1 MKQNLLLLKILLL
14 FCLVPFVSSAQVNVT
29 GTVTDAS
36 RNYPL
41 PGVSVKIKGS
51 NTGTVTSA
59 EGKFTLSNVP
69 NGSTIVFSY
78 LGYINLEAA
87 AAPTLNVQLKEDFA
101 RLEEVVVTG
110 LATSV
115 KRSNLANAVSTVS
128 ARELVGTTNPQTV
141 DAALSGKIPGANIT
155 SNSGAPGGGFSVRLR
170 GVTSV
175 NGNTQPLYVI
185 DGVFIDNSDISP
197 GLNAVTAAAAGGNP
211 SNQDNATNRIA
222 DINPDDIENIE
233 ILKGASAAAIYGA
246 LASSG
251 VVIITTKKGSAGK
264 TKVSFRQDFGQA
276 SLSKKLGIRNFTE
289 QRVIDTYGAS
299 ALSLFNQ
306 AGGKVYNYEDEM
318 YGNKGFLS
326 TSNLSLS
333 GGDEKTR
340 FFVSGLYSDE
350 EGIIK
355 TTGYEKSSVRANID
369 HRISDR
375 FNFSITT
382 NYINS
387 STDRGLTNNDNSG
400 VTYGVALSSTP
411 SFINLY
417 PNESGLYPNNP
428 FAASNPLQTRDLSTN
443 NEKVNRFIG
452 GLTFNSFLQ
461 QNSTSVTKL
470 VFRGGA
476 DYYNLKS
483 TALFPRL
490 LQFQSG
496 GNGTDGASIQGNTN
510 NLNLNFS
517 AFVVNT
523 LNAFNNKATFNTTLG
538 TTLENF
544 KQETILNIATVLTG
558 SQTNVSQAAALKAVQ
573 TQIPRKNR
581 GLFFQEEVNFDDKL
595 ILTGGL
601 RLDKSSDNADVSEYQ
616 LFPKASAAFNV
627 SNFDFWN
634 ISSINQF
641 KIRAA
646 YGESGNFPPFGSK
659 FTDLV
664 QSNIGGSGGVL
675 ITTQQGND
683 DIRQE
688 RQKEFETGMDLSFL
702 QGKVS
707 FEGSYYQK
715 SASNLIFA
723 NNVPTSSGF
732 STQIINGGTLR
743 NRGVE
748 LSLNV
753 RGVDT
758 ENFKWVS
765 HTTFWKNKSVVTKLD
780 VPAFNLGGFGN
791 TLGTFR
797 IEEGKVATQILG
809 IDDGSVK
816 VLGNAEPKFQM
827 NFNNDFTLFK
837 NLSLAFQL
845 HWKYK
850 YDNIN
855 LTELLTDLGGTSPD
869 YDDDDDGDGII
880 NAIERTSL
888 LGSSARPFVQD
899 ASYLRIREVGLYYN
913 LPNTVLRSAFN
924 NVVSAVKVGFSGNN
938 LYTFTKYKSYD
949 PEVSNFGGT
958 GFSTGVE
965 VTPFP
970 QSKRL
975 FFHLTVEL

>member
-1 MKQNLLLLKILLL
+1 MKTKITLLTILAL
-14 FCLVPFVSSAQVNVT
+14 FCLLPFVSSAQVNVS
-29 GTVTDAS
+29 GRVTDE
-36 RNYPL
+36 RNEPL
-41 PGVSVKIKGS
+41 PGVSVKVKGTS
-51 NTGTVTSA
+51 SGTVTAVDGQYSLPNV
-59 EGKFTLSNVP
+59 LST
-69 NGSTIVFSY
+69 STIVFSY
-78 LGYINLEAA
+78 LGYVSFEARA
-87 AAPTLNVQLKEDFA
+87 ATTLNVTLTEDFA
-101 RLEEVVVTG
+101 RLDEVVVTG
-110 LATSV
+110 LATNV

-128 ARELVGTTNPQTV
+128 AKELVGTTNPQTV
-141 DAALSGKIPGANIT
+141 DAALSGKVPGANIT

-175 NGNTQPLYVI
+175 NGNTQPLYVV
-185 DGVFIDNSDISP
+185 DGVFIDNSAISP

-222 DINPDDIENIE
+222 DLNPDDIENIE

-251 VVIITTKKGSAGK
+251 VVIITTKKGVAGK
-264 TKVSFRQDFGQA
+264 TKVNFRQDFGQA
-276 SLSKKLGIRNFTE
+276 SISRKIGIRTFTE

-299 ALSLFNQ
+299 AVPLFNQ
-306 AGGKVYNYEDEM
+306 ANGTIYNYEDEL
-318 YGNKGFLS
+318 YGNKGFLT

-333 GGDEKTR
+333 GGDEKTK
-340 FFVSGLYSDE
+340 FFVSGLYGDE

-355 TTGYEKSSVRANID
+355 STGYQKSSVRANID
-369 HRISDR
+369 HRISNA
-375 FNFSITT
+375 FNFSLTT

-387 STDRGLTNNDNSG
+387 ETDRGLTNNDNAG
-400 VTYGVALSSTP
+400 VTYGIALSSTP

-417 PNESGLYPNNP
+417 PDANGLYPNNP
-428 FAASNPLQTRDLSTN
+428 FAASNPLQTRDLATN
-443 NEKVNRFIG
+443 NEKTNRFIG
-452 GLTFNSFLQ
+452 GLTLNAFLQ
-461 QNSTSVTKL
+461 QSSASVTKL

-483 TALFPRL
+483 TAIFPRL

-517 AFVVNT
+517 AFAVNT
-523 LNAFNNKATFNTTLG
+523 ANAFNNTATFNTTLG

-544 KQETILNIATVLTG
+544 DQETILNVASVLTG
-558 SQTNVSQAAALKAVQ
+558 SQTNVSQAAALKAFQ

-581 GLFFQEEVNFDDKL
+581 GLFFQEEANFDDKL

-616 LFPKASAAFNV
+616 LFPKASAAINV
-627 SNFDFWN
+627 SNFGFWN
-634 ISSINQF
+634 ISAISQF

-683 DIRQE
+683 NIRQE
-688 RQKEFETGMDLSFL
+688 RQKEFETGLDVSIL
-702 QGKVS
+702 QGKVA

-753 RGVDT
+753 RAFDRPG
-758 ENFKWVS
+758 FQWLS
-765 HTTFWKNKSVVTKLD
+765 QTTFWTNKSVVTQLD

-797 IEEGKVATQILG
+797 IEEGKVATAIYG
-809 IDDGSVK
+809 TDDGEVK

-827 NFNNDFTLFK
+827 NFNNDFTVAK
-837 NLSLAFQL
+837 NLTFAFQL

-869 YDDDDDGDGII
+869 YDGDDDNDGVN
-880 NAIERTSL
+880 NATERVNL
-888 LGSSARPFVQD
+888 LGVSARPFVQD
-899 ASYLRIREVGLYYN
+899 ATYLRIREVGLFYN
-913 LPNTVLRSAFN
+913 LPGSLLKSTFN
-924 NVVSAVKVGFSGNN
+924 NAVSAIRVGFSGNN

-949 PEVSNFGGT
+949 PEVSNFGGS

-975 FFHLTVEL
+975 FFHLSIEL

>member
-1 MKQNLLLLKILLL
+1 MKQKLLLLKFALL
-14 FCLVPFVSSAQVNVT
+14 FCLIPFISSAQVNVS
-29 GTVTDAS
+29 GLVTDAS
-36 RNYPL
+36 QNIPL

-51 NTGTVTSA
+51 TTGTVTNKD
-59 EGKFTLSNVP
+59 GRYVLSNVAT
-69 NGSTIVFSY
+69 GSTLVFSY
-78 LGYINLEAA
+78 LGYLNFEASA
-87 AAPTLNVQLKEDFA
+87 QATLNVQLKEDYA
-101 RLEEVVVTG
+101 KLDEVVVTG

-115 KRSNLANAVSTVS
+115 KRSNLANAVTTVS
-128 ARELVGTTNPQTV
+128 AKELVGTTNPQTV
-141 DAALSGKIPGANIT
+141 DAALSGKVPGANIT

-175 NGNTQPLYVI
+175 NGNTQPLYVV
-185 DGVFIDNSDISP
+185 DGVFLDNSAISP

-222 DINPDDIENIE
+222 DINPDDIESIE

-251 VVIITTKKGSAGK
+251 VIIITTKKGKAGK
-264 TKVSFRQDFGQA
+264 TSVTFRQDFGQA
-276 SLSKKLGIRNFTE
+276 SLSKKLGIRTFTE
-289 QRVIDTYGAS
+289 QRVIDTYGQS
-299 ALSLFNQ
+299 AVALFNQ

-318 YGNKGFLS
+318 YGNKGFLTS
-326 TSNLSLS
+326 SNLSLS
-333 GGDEKTR
+333 GGDEKTK
-340 FFVSGLYSDE
+340 FFISGLYSNE

-355 TTGYEKSSVRANID
+355 TTGYEKSSIRANID
-369 HRISDR
+369 HRLSDK
-375 FNFSITT
+375 FNLSITT

-387 STDRGLTNNDNSG
+387 STDRGLTNNDNAG
-400 VTYGVALSSTP
+400 VTYGVALTSTP

-417 PNESGLYPNNP
+417 PDASGLYPNNP
-428 FAASNPLQTRDLSTN
+428 FAASNPLQTRDLATN

-452 GLTFNSFLQ
+452 GLTLNSFLQ
-461 QNSTSVTKL
+461 QSSASVTKL

-483 TALFPRL
+483 TAIFPRL
-490 LQFQSG
+490 LQFESG

-523 LNAFNNKATFNTTLG
+523 LNALNNTATFNTTLG

-544 KQETILNIATVLTG
+544 KQESILNIATILTG
-558 SQTNVSQAAALKAVQ
+558 SQTNISQGAALKAFQ
-573 TQIPRKNR
+573 TQIPRQNR

-616 LFPKASAAFNV
+616 LFPKASAAVNVNNFAFWNV
-627 SNFDFWN
+627 SA
-634 ISSINQF
+634 INQF
-641 KIRAA
+641 KVRAA
-646 YGESGNFPPFGSK
+646 YGESGNFPPYGSK
-659 FTDLV
+659 FTDLI
-664 QSNIGGSGGVL
+664 QSNTGGSGGL
-675 ITTQQGND
+675 IITTQQGND
-683 DIRQE
+683 AIRQE
-688 RQKEFETGMDLSFL
+688 RQKEFETGIDLSFL
-702 QGKVS
+702 NSKFS

-732 STQIINGGTLR
+732 STKIINGGTLR

-748 LSLNV
+748 LSLNA
-753 RGVDT
+753 RLLDGN
-758 ENFKWVS
+758 NFKWVS

-780 VPAFNLGGFGN
+780 VPPFNLGGFGN
-791 TLGTFR
+791 TLGTYR
-797 IEEGKVATQILG
+797 IEEGKIATQIYG
-809 IDDGSVK
+809 TDNGSVV
-816 VLGNAEPKFQM
+816 VLGNSEPKFQM
-827 NFNNDFTLFK
+827 NFNNDFTFIK
-837 NLSLAFQL
+837 NLTLAFQL

-869 YDDDDDGDGII
+869 YDADKNGNGVNDAADRVGQ
-880 NAIERTSL
+880 
-888 LGSSARPFVQD
+888 LGVSARPFVQD
-899 ASYLRIREVGLYYN
+899 ASYLRIREVGLYYTVPTSFLKSN
-913 LPNTVLRSAFN
+913 LNNT
-924 NVVSAVKVGFSGNN
+924 VSAVKVGFSGNN
-938 LYTFTKYKSYD
+938 LYTFTKYKGYD
-949 PEVSNFGGT
+949 PEVSNFGGS

-975 FFHLTVEL
+975 FFHLSVEL

>member
-1 MKQNLLLLKILLL
+1 MEKKNYYKFLMVFLLM
-14 FCLVPFVSSAQVNVT
+14 PFAVSAQITVT
-29 GTVTDAS
+29 GTITDAAT
-36 RNYPL
+36 RETL
-41 PGVSVKIKGS
+41 PGVSVMIKGS
-51 NTGTVTSA
+51 QS
-59 EGKFTLSNVP
+59 
-69 NGSTIVFSY
+69 GSTSDENGKYSLANVNSNATLVFSY
-78 LGYINLEAA
+78 LGYVTFEAPA
-87 AAPTLNVQLKEDFA
+87 TANLNVALREDRA
-101 RLEEVVVTG
+101 RLDEVIITG
-110 LATSV
+110 LATSL

-128 ARELVGTTNPQTV
+128 AQELVGTTNPQTV
-141 DAALSGKIPGANIT
+141 DAALSGKVPGANIT

-175 NGNTQPLYVI
+175 NGNTQPLYVV

-197 GLNAVTAAAAGGNP
+197 GLNAVTAAAGGGNP

-222 DINPDDIENIE
+222 DLNPDDIENIE

-251 VVIITTKKGSAGK
+251 VVIITTKKGVAGK

-276 SLSKKLGIRNFTE
+276 TLSKKLGIRSFTA
-289 QRVIDTYGAS
+289 AS
-299 ALSLFNQ
+299 AAASYGPTGLALFNQ
-306 AGGKVYNYEDEM
+306 AGGNVYNYENEM
-318 YGNKGFLS
+318 YGNKGFLT
-326 TSNLSLS
+326 TSNISLS
-333 GGDEKTR
+333 GGDDKTK

-350 EGIIK
+350 EGIIRS
-355 TTGYEKSSVRANID
+355 TGYEKSSVRANID

-375 FNFSITT
+375 FNISITT

-387 STDRGLTNNDNSG
+387 ATDRGLTNNDNAG
-400 VTYGVALSSTP
+400 VTFGVALSSTP

-417 PNESGLYPNNP
+417 PNASGLYPNNP

-452 GLTFNSFLQ
+452 GLTLNSFLQ
-461 QNSTSVTKL
+461 QNSKSVTKL

-510 NLNLNFS
+510 NLNLNLS

-523 LNAFNNKATFNTTLG
+523 LNAFNNKATFNTSAG

-544 KQETILNIATVLTG
+544 NQESILNIATILTG
-558 SQTNVSQAAALKAVQ
+558 SQTNVSQAAALKAIQ

-581 GLFFQEEVNFDDKL
+581 GLFIQEEINFDDKL

-616 LFPKASAAFNV
+616 LFPKASAALNIT
-627 SNFDFWN
+627 NLGFWN
-634 ISSINQF
+634 FESISQL
-641 KIRAA
+641 KLRAA

-659 FTDLV
+659 FTELV

-675 ITTQQGND
+675 ISTQQGND
-683 DIRQE
+683 NIRQE
-688 RQKEFETGMDLSFL
+688 RQKEFETGLDLAFL
-702 QGKVS
+702 QGRVS

-743 NRGVE
+743 NRGLEFGLNIRAVE
-748 LSLNV
+748 
-753 RGVDT
+753 T
-758 ENFKWVS
+758 PNFRWS
-765 HTTFWKNKSVVTKLD
+765 SNTTFWTNKSVVTRLD

-797 IEEGKVATQILG
+797 IEQGKIATQIYG
-809 IDDGSVK
+809 IDNGK
-816 VLGNAEPKFQM
+816 VVALGNAEPKFQM
-827 NFNNDFTLFK
+827 NFNNDFTIYK
-837 NLSLAFQL
+837 NFTFAFQL
-845 HWKYK
+845 HWKHK
-850 YDNIN
+850 FDNIN

-869 YDDDDDGDGII
+869 FDGDDNGDGVS
-880 NAIERTSL
+880 NAAERVGQ
-888 LGSSARPFVQD
+888 LGVSARPFVQD
-899 ASYLRIREVGLYYN
+899 AGYLRIREAGLYYN
-913 LPNTVLRSAFN
+913 LPNNLLRSAFN
-924 NVVSAVKVGFSGNN
+924 NAVSGVKVGFSGNN
-938 LYTFTKYKSYD
+938 LYAFTKYKSYD

-970 QSKRL
+970 QSRRL